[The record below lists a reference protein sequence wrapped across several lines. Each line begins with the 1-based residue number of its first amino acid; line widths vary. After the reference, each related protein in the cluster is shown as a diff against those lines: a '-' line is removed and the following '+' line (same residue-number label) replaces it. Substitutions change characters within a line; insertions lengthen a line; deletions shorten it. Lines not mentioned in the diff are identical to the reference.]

1 MISFTVTG
9 MSCAACSARVETA
22 VSRVDGVTQVSVNLL
37 TGSMT
42 VDGEAD
48 SALIIAAVEKAGY
61 GAYVSDFSVSP
72 QNKTRDAETEKKRT
86 LLLSI
91 LILIPLFYLSM
102 APMWK
107 LPLPAF
113 FDAFYTRGI
122 TLAVLAL
129 IILILNRRFFI
140 NGTKAVLHGSP
151 NMDTL
156 VALGSGISFLYSL
169 VVLILPGRA
178 FGTQFYFE
186 SSAMIVTL
194 ISIGKLL
201 EENAKG
207 RTTDALKALEKL
219 TPSTANLW
227 QDGEETLIPLAKLSE
242 GDLFAVHPG
251 EMIPADGTVVRG
263 ESAVDESALTG
274 ESLPVDKK
282 ENDSVSQS
290 TLNKNGYLVCRA
302 TRVGGDTAFSGILR
316 LVSEA
321 ASSKAPI
328 ARLADKVAAV
338 FVPVVLGIALVT
350 FIIWLCLGKD
360 LSFALARSISVLVIS
375 CPCSLGLATPVAIM
389 VAEGKGAKNGI
400 LFKNAT
406 ALEQLG
412 KAKILAM
419 DKTGTLT
426 EGTPRVTGVIPAP
439 GVSREKLLALAAAA
453 ETGSEHPL
461 ALAVTQYAPP
471 ASLRFD
477 EFEAVSGGG
486 IIARN
491 KELTV
496 KVGSASFIPE
506 STVFAFEA
514 DKAREKGQTAVF
526 VSANDRL
533 IGMITIAD
541 LPKQDS
547 REAIARLGELG
558 LINWMISGDAQKT
571 ARAVAAFCGIENVA
585 SDVTPAQKE
594 EVIVRLQQHG
604 PVAMVGDGIN
614 DAPALTR
621 ADIGIA
627 VGAGTDAAISSADI
641 ILLRNSLTDVAAA
654 VVLSRKALLNIKEN
668 LFWAFFYNLLCIPMA
683 AGAFGFSLN
692 PMLCALAMSLSSFC
706 VVMNA
711 LRLNFIN
718 LYPTQRKEEN
728 KTMTLHIEGMMCHHC
743 EAHVKKALEAVSGVT
758 EVVCDF
764 KEGTAVLTLSAPVP
778 ADVLAKAVTDEGYTF
793 ISAE

>member
-9 MSCAACSARVETA
+9 MSCAACSARVESA
-22 VSRVDGVTQVSVNLL
+22 VARVDGVTQVSVNLL

-42 VDGEAD
+42 VGGEVD
-48 SALIIAAVEKAGY
+48 PALVIAAVEKAGY
-61 GAYVSDFSVSP
+61 GAYLSDFTVSA
-72 QNKTRDAETEKKRT
+72 QNTPHDAETKKKRT

-91 LILIPLFYLSM
+91 LVLIPLFYLSM

-113 FDAFYTRGI
+113 LSGFYARGI
-122 TLAVLAL
+122 TLAVLSL
-129 IILILNRRFFI
+129 IILILNRRFFAS
-140 NGTKAVLHGSP
+140 GAKAVLHGSP

-156 VALGSGISFLYSL
+156 VALGSGISYLYSL
-169 VVLILPGRA
+169 VVLIFPDRA
-178 FGTQFYFE
+178 FGNQFYFE
-186 SSAMIVTL
+186 SAGMIVTL

-201 EENAKG
+201 EEKAKG

-282 ENDSVSQS
+282 ENGPVSQS

-302 TRVGGDTAFSGILR
+302 TRVGGDTTFSGILK

-321 ASSKAPI
+321 SSSKAPI

-350 FIIWLCLGKD
+350 FVIWLVLGKE
-360 LSFALARSISVLVIS
+360 LSFALARAISVLVIS

-412 KAKILAM
+412 KTKILAL

-426 EGTPRVTGVIPAP
+426 EGTPRVTGVISAP
-439 GVSREKLLALAAAA
+439 GVSREELLSYASAA

-461 ALAVTQYAPP
+461 ALAVTQYAP
-471 ASLRFD
+471 AGSLRFD

-491 KELTV
+491 QDLTV

-506 STVFAFEA
+506 STALSAQA
-514 DKAREKGQTAVF
+514 DSAREKGQTAVF
-526 VSANDRL
+526 AAVNDRL
-533 IGMITIAD
+533 LGMITIAD
-541 LPKQDS
+541 LPKPDS
-547 REAIARLGELG
+547 REAIARLTEIG
-558 LINWMISGDAQKT
+558 LTSWMISGDAEKT
-571 ARAVAAFCGIENVA
+571 ARAVAASCGIDNVT

-594 EVIVRLQQHG
+594 EVIVRLQQDG

-627 VGAGTDAAISSADI
+627 VGAGTDVAIDSADV
-641 ILLRNSLTDVAAA
+641 ILMKNSLMDVAAA
-654 VVLSRKALLNIKEN
+654 VVLSRKTLLNIKEN

-683 AGAFGFSLN
+683 AGAFGFSLS

-711 LRLNFIN
+711 LRLNFVK
-718 LYPTQRKEEN
+718 LYPTQRKEEV
-728 KTMTLHIEGMMCHHC
+728 KAMTLHIEGMMCHHC
-743 EAHVKKALEAVSGVT
+743 EAHVKKALEAVPGVT
-758 EVVCDF
+758 EAVCDF
-764 KEGTAVLTLSAPVP
+764 EKGTAVLTLSAPVS
-778 ADVLAKAVTDEGYTF
+778 ADTLAKAVTDEGYTF
-793 ISAE
+793 VSAE